1 MKFIGFD
8 ETPIFYNHWKAEGDC
23 RGTVLMVHG
32 MGEHGGRY
40 AHVAAFLAGLGL
52 ETAAPDLRGFG
63 QSGGPK
69 ASVRSIREHYQDIL
83 ALHNLFFRRNPA
95 RPLFLLGHSFGGLLC
110 AAYTALISHPPIRG
124 LVLSSP
130 LFGFGFQV
138 PFWRHCLGTVGSIVS
153 PHLPQPTSVDT
164 MKLTHDSRFM
174 EAYQK
179 DSLICQRISPRL
191 YTEMRSLMS
200 RRRQIASA
208 LKLPVLLAQA
218 GEDAVVDRKKA
229 ELFFQEIDSTDKT
242 LEIYEGFYHEILNET
257 GRDQVMSRIGNWV
270 LERSV

>member
-1 MKFIGFD
+1 
-8 ETPIFYNHWKAEGDC
+8 
-23 RGTVLMVHG
+23 
-32 MGEHGGRY
+32 
-40 AHVAAFLAGLGL
+40 
-52 ETAAPDLRGFG
+52 
-63 QSGGPK
+63 
-69 ASVRSIREHYQDIL
+69 
-83 ALHNLFFRRNPA
+83 
-95 RPLFLLGHSFGGLLC
+95 
-110 AAYTALISHPPIRG
+110 
-124 LVLSSP
+124 
-130 LFGFGFQV
+130 
-138 PFWRHCLGTVGSIVS
+138 
-153 PHLPQPTSVDT
+153 